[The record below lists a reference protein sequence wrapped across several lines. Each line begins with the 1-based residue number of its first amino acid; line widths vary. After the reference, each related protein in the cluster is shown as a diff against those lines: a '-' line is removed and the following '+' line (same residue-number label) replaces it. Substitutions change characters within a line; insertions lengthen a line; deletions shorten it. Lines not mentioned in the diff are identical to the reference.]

1 MWKRIRSDDS
11 TRLRLKY
18 DTYYHIFDKQEGTR
32 VFKDGK
38 EFIMLSS
45 NDYLGLSHHPKIK
58 EAGIEAIQKWGS
70 STTGAR
76 LANGGR
82 IFHRELEEKLAAFL
96 GKEACHVFSAGYLAC
111 ASAITGFADRKDLIL
126 ADKNLHSSLW
136 SGIQLSGARCE
147 RFAHNNPA
155 HASEILSDEGADTNI
170 FVLEGVYSMEGH
182 IAKLPAFVEIAREHN
197 AFVILDDAHG
207 FGVLGKNGRGT
218 ADHFGMTEQVDV
230 LCASFSKSLA
240 GAGGFVASSRE
251 AIEYM
256 RSHSKQTIF
265 SAALSPASCACAQAA
280 LEIMQNE
287 PEHQEKL
294 FKNLERYRGILA
306 SLELDTWES
315 ETPAIPIVLGEKEKV
330 YYFWKALLEKGIYSI
345 ISIAPGVP
353 PGKDLIRTAISAS
366 HTEEDLDRIE
376 EAMTFAKSK
385 NWISHGILTQLTHVT
400 NTCWSAHVH

>member
-1 MWKRIRSDDS
+1 MAFRFNKSQISPLWKRIHTDDS

-38 EFIMLSS
+38 EYIMLSS

-58 EAGIEAIQKWGS
+58 EAGIEAIKKWGS

-82 IFHRELEEKLAAFL
+82 IFHQELEERLADFL
-96 GKEACHVFSAGYLAC
+96 GKEACHVYSAGYLAC
-111 ASAITGFADRKDLIL
+111 ASAITGFAERKDLIL

-136 SGIQLSGARCE
+136 SGIQLSGAQCE
-147 RFAHNNPA
+147 RFAHNNPS
-155 HASEILSDEGADTNI
+155 HAAEILGYKETNNNI

-182 IAKLPAFVEIAREHN
+182 IAKLPEFAQIAKEYKAFI
-197 AFVILDDAHG
+197 ILDDAHG

-218 ADHFGMTEQVDV
+218 ADHFGMTDQVDV

-240 GAGGFVASSRE
+240 GAGGFVASSKE
-251 AIEYM
+251 AIDYM

-287 PEHQEKL
+287 PEHQERL

-306 SLELDTWES
+306 NLELDTWES

-330 YYFWKALLEKGIYSI
+330 YYFWKALLEKGIYAI

-376 EAMTFAKSK
+376 EAMTYAKSK
-385 NWISHGILTQLTHVT
+385 I
-400 NTCWSAHVH
+400 